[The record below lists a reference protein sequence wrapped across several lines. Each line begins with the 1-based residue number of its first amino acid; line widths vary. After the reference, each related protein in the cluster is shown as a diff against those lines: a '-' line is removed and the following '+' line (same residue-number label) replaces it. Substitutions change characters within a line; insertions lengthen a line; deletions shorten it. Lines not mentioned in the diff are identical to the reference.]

1 MHHRISYIVL
11 AVSFGFAASAALE
24 SPALSRIHR
33 SPAPAPTSPTPSLAS
48 GDYQAKW
55 GILSVGDP
63 TAYGRNN
70 VSANI
75 YPATVHY
82 DAASG
87 TYVFNDGQQ
96 EISFS
101 GSEISSQ
108 SGGYTY
114 YRDTATGATLKILN
128 QSATNP
134 VIALT
139 YVTYGKWTPVAQPPI
154 VLNDNYV
161 VFGSITPASAVP
173 RSGSATYNFILDGTY
188 QLAGS
193 PSGKTYSLGG
203 NGSLTADFA
212 SATTGLTVT
221 PVATNTTNGSTIQFG
236 TLTGGGFIDA
246 STSSWNATS
255 RTRAADGT
263 KTLFSSSG
271 NFFGPQAQEIG
282 GAFTLTQ
289 TLGTQEIG
297 AGAGALV
304 GKHP

>member
-1 MHHRISYIVL
+1 MHIRVNALLLSAGLGLAAAPAL
-11 AVSFGFAASAALE
+11 AVT
-24 SPALSRIHR
+24 PN
-33 SPAPAPTSPTPSLAS
+33 PTPNLRT

-55 GILSVGDP
+55 GILSVGNP
-63 TAYGRNN
+63 TVYGRNN
-70 VSANI
+70 VSANV
-75 YPATVHY
+75 YPTTVHY

-96 EISFS
+96 NISFS
-101 GSEISSQ
+101 RTEYVAARSTAA
-108 SGGYTY
+108 YTY
-114 YRDTATGATLKILN
+114 YRDTATGATLKLLN

-139 YVTYGKWTPVAQPPI
+139 YVTYGKWTPIAQPPV

-173 RSGSATYNFILDGTY
+173 RSGSASYNFILDGTW
-188 QLAGS
+188 QQTGS
-193 PSGKTYSLGG
+193 PSGKTYSMAG
-203 NGSLTADFA
+203 NGRLVADFTN
-212 SATTGLTVT
+212 ATMGLTVT
-221 PVATNTTNGSTIQFG
+221 PVATNLTNGSQIAFG

-263 KTLFSSSG
+263 KTLFSASG
-271 NFFGPQAQEIG
+271 NFFGPSAQEIG
-282 GAFTLTQ
+282 GAFTLTR

-297 AGAGALV
+297 AGAGAIV
-304 GKHP
+304 GKKN